1 VKRAALALAAALLL
15 QMGCRTLPSA
25 VVQLPADDP
34 RPQALL
40 AGWTARG
47 GGLRSLRG
55 SARVSLDG
63 ARGASFARQLLAV
76 ERPARLRVE
85 VLGLLNQ
92 RIAVLATDGE
102 RYDLYRAESAAV
114 ETGQIR
120 PSVLWEV
127 AGVPLTP
134 EEAVGVLL
142 GAPRMQCPGEAITG
156 AVEGAEARV
165 RFEIRCSDPYWW
177 FVLEFDARELLSRY
191 QVGGPEG
198 TLYEVRYDDYRELGD
213 TGFAHRVELDFPLSE
228 IRAEVEFRS
237 VEVNPTFPEN
247 LFRLELPE
255 RVFSPPGGSS
265 E

>member
-1 VKRAALALAAALLL
+1 VKRGALALAAALLL
-15 QMGCRTLPSA
+15 QIGCRTLPSQRVPLA
-25 VVQLPADDP
+25 TADP

-40 AGWTARG
+40 AGWRARADE
-47 GGLRSLRG
+47 LRSLRG

-63 ARGASFARQLLAV
+63 AQGASFARQLLAL

-102 RYDLYRAESAAV
+102 RYDLYRSESGAV
-114 ETGQIR
+114 ESGEIR

-142 GAPRMQCPGEAITG
+142 GAPRMRRPDGEITG
-156 AVEGAEARV
+156 AVESADAAV
-165 RFEIRCSDPYWW
+165 RFEVRGSDRHWS
-177 FVLEFDARELLSRY
+177 VLEFDARELLSAY
-191 QVGGPEG
+191 QVAGPEG
-198 TLYEVRYDDYRELGD
+198 PLFQVRYRDYREV
-213 TGFAHRVELDFPLSE
+213 TGTHFAHRVELDFPFSE
-228 IRAEVEFRS
+228 VHAEVRFGQ
-237 VEVNPTFPEN
+237 VQLNPSFPEDI
-247 LFRLELPE
+247 FRLELPE
-255 RVFSPPGGSS
+255 RVFSPPGESS

>member
-15 QMGCRTLPSA
+15 QIGCRTLPPPA
-25 VVQLPADDP
+25 VRLAGDDP

-40 AGWTARG
+40 QGWTARAG
-47 GGLRSLRG
+47 ALHSLRG

-63 ARGASFARQLLAV
+63 ARGASFARQLLAL

-92 RIAVLATDGE
+92 RIAVLATDGQ
-102 RYDLYRAESAAV
+102 RFDLYRSESGAV
-114 ETGQIR
+114 ESGEIR

-142 GAPRMQCPGEAITG
+142 GAPLLQPPEGEIGG
-156 AVEGAEARV
+156 AVESADAAV
-165 RFEIRCSDPYWW
+165 RFEIRGSEPRWS
-177 FVLEFDARELLSRY
+177 VLEFDAQELLTGY
-191 QVGGPEG
+191 QLAGPQG
-198 TLYEVRYDDYRELGD
+198 ALLKVRYGDYREVAG
-213 TGFAHRVELDFPLSE
+213 TRFAHRVELDFPFSQLHAEVKFGGVQLNPVLSE
-228 IRAEVEFRS
+228 S
-237 VEVNPTFPEN
+237 V
-247 LFRLELPE
+247 FRLELPE
-255 RVFSPPGGSS
+255 RVSSPPGESS

>member
-15 QMGCRTLPSA
+15 QIGCRTLPSQVVRLA
-25 VVQLPADDP
+25 VDDP
-34 RPQALL
+34 RPHALL
-40 AGWTARG
+40 AGWTARAG
-47 GGLRSLRG
+47 ELRSLRG

-63 ARGASFARQLLAV
+63 ARGASFARQLLAL

-102 RYDLYRAESAAV
+102 RYDLYRSESGAV
-114 ETGQIR
+114 ESGEIR

-142 GAPRMQCPGEAITG
+142 GAPRMQRPGVEITD
-156 AVEGAEARV
+156 AVESADAAV
-165 RFEIRCSDPYWW
+165 RFEIRGSDLHW
-177 FVLEFDARELLSRY
+177 FVLEFDAQELLSGY
-191 QVGGPEG
+191 QLAGPEG
-198 TLYEVRYDDYRELGD
+198 PLFQVRYHDYREVAGTL
-213 TGFAHRVELDFPLSE
+213 FAHRVELDFPFSE
-228 IRAEVEFRS
+228 VHAEVRFGG
-237 VEVNPTFPEN
+237 VELNPVLPESI
-247 LFRLELPE
+247 FRLELPE
-255 RVFSPPGGSS
+255 RVFSPPGESS